1 MHDGLEIFPKWS
13 SYCTVLLL
21 NTPYSNTFCLLSL
34 SYCCGFGQIS
44 RRQNAFAAQIKQ
56 TWSRPQSFPII
67 SRFIEGNISSAPSDM
82 NEGQIWA
89 FPHLNDLIWLSID
102 SDLLLWPAIKKTAVF
117 PLTEHLSGNE
127 RICVSSA
134 GFFIKEL
141 KDPKLHKQSL
151 TRSGVCF
158 SHVSASSP
166 AYKNRCF
173 ANILKKLWKRYLYM
187 SSERSKHPVFFKYIY
202 IYFFLLFFLFF

>member
-67 SRFIEGNISSAPSDM
+67 SRFIEGNISRAPSDM
-82 NEGQIWA
+82 NEGQIGA

-102 SDLLLWPAIKKTAVF
+102 SDLLLWPAIKETAVF

-134 GFFIKEL
+134 GFFIINVL

-166 AYKNRCF
+166 AYKNMFKNVLLTFSRSYENVIYICPLNVQNNQF
-173 ANILKKLWKRYLYM
+173 FSNIYT
-187 SSERSKHPVFFKYIY
+187 YIY
-202 IYFFLLFFLFF
+202 I